1 MLLLPYIYRLALLLM
16 SGALWG
22 LIPLLV
28 GKATGKPE
36 LGKIGMLCSILTNV
50 IYLGI
55 VSAVGF
61 LIAILVRQED
71 IGKSASPAAPVNV
84 YYSAPPTAPAQKAV
98 VVEKPVGGLDLF
110 CVSGPLRGQVYPVG
124 PSGLLIGRSPN
135 CSVRLPD
142 GTPGISREHCAIR
155 FQQGVPVL
163 VDLNSTYGTFQGN
176 GAKLPPQYP
185 VQLGPGSRFS
195 LGGNSCVFQLT
206 VR

>member
-1 MLLLPYIYRLALLLM
+1 MFYVYRLALLLM

-36 LGKIGMLCSILTNV
+36 LGKIGMLCSILSNV

-71 IGKSASPAAPVNV
+71 IRKGSSSASSYGAVNG
-84 YYSAPPTAPAQKAV
+84 YYSGTPTVPAQKAV

-110 CVSGPLRGQVYPVG
+110 CVSGPLRGQVYSVG

-135 CSVRLPD
+135 CGVRLPD

>member
-135 CSVRLPD
+135 CGVRLPD

-155 FQQGVPVL
+155 FQQGVPVFDIAGIGQRIDSHRTQCDGYL
-163 VDLNSTYGTFQGN
+163 TGTFYIAGSPA
-176 GAKLPPQYP
+176 GKLT
-185 VQLGPGSRFS
+185 R
-195 LGGNSCVFQLT
+195 
-206 VR
+206 VRLKIRQE